1 MCDTNDK
8 PTRDAAEVALDAF
21 RIRTL
26 ERNAK
31 DQIVA
36 HIEGSDEPVVDVHI
50 RRYFPWSDPEEYFSI
65 RNADGK
71 ELAML
76 RTLHELDPG
85 SREIAEAELA
95 HKVFNPKI
103 TRVLSHKREFGLTT
117 MVAETDRGSVTVQFN
132 SREDVR
138 ILSPTRGLIRD
149 INGNTLEVPNLH
161 EMDAVSQRFLQ
172 RYF

>member
-1 MCDTNDK
+1 MNDTNNT
-8 PTRDAAEVALDAF
+8 PPRDVALDAL
-21 RIRTL
+21 RIRRL
-26 ERNAK
+26 ERNGK
-31 DQIVA
+31 GQIVA
-36 HIEGSDEPVVDVHI
+36 HIEDTAEPIVDVRI
-50 RRYFPWSDPEEYFSI
+50 RRYFPWSGPDEYFSI
-65 RNADGK
+65 RDADGK

-117 MVAETDRGSVTVQFN
+117 VTADTDRGQVTFQFN

-138 ILSPTRGLIRD
+138 ILSATRGLFRD
-149 INGNTLEVPNLH
+149 INGNTLEVVDLKAL
-161 EMDAVSQRFLQ
+161 DAASQRYLQ

>member
-1 MCDTNDK
+1 MTDTDK
-8 PTRDAAEVALDAF
+8 QPRDAAEIALDAL
-21 RIRTL
+21 RIRKL
-26 ERNAK
+26 QRNGK
-31 DQIVA
+31 GQIVA
-36 HIEGSDEPVVDVHI
+36 HVEGIDEPVVDVHV
-50 RRYFPWSDPEEYFSI
+50 RRYFPWSAPDEYFSI
-65 RNADGK
+65 RDADGK

-76 RTLHELDPG
+76 RSLHELDPD

-103 TRVLSHKREFGLTT
+103 IRVLSHKREFGLTT
-117 MVAETDRGSVTVQFN
+117 MEAETDRGSVTVQFN

-149 INGNTLEVPNLH
+149 INGNTLEIPNLH